1 MGLMFNAFK
10 KHFTKDKN
18 FLKTTFAKPKKQAS
32 SFIKRKPFTTLFGL
46 LGLLVLLIIVSNL
59 LQKPPKQEEEVKQ
72 ESKSVEVYT
81 IGAAPKLSVQAQIEK
96 SGVVTI
102 TALSPGIVQNIYVEP
117 GSEVSRGTTLLYQSS
132 NYQGGDALALQANL
146 AARQLQNINETFD
159 TQKDLIAKQKDIT
172 NKTDEN
178 SDELREIS
186 RKSLEETNNLIV
198 LNEDILE
205 ALDAG
210 IAGNTDPSAV
220 LGLQQMK
227 SQFLSANN
235 QLRSALRN
243 TDYASDDEETP
254 AELATLQKDIAIKQ
268 LEIQEKALDLSRDVA
283 RLQYQLAQVQAA
295 TMAPASP
302 FNAIVQRINVKVGQ
316 AVQPGTPL
324 IVLSQKIEEDPIV
337 AIAYVPREIANKVS
351 YMEPSILS
359 VGDFEYEAYP
369 SYVTQDAINGSL
381 YGVYF
386 PIPDMYHKQV
396 TNDGYITAQIP
407 VGMFDTGAAVPF
419 IPIDSVYQ
427 TENET
432 YVFVAKD
439 KKAISKKITLGN
451 VIGSYVEVENGL
463 ASGDM
468 IILDRSVVGGDKVTI
483 QK

>member
-1 MGLMFNAFK
+1 MNNIK
-10 KHFTKDKN
+10 KSFTKAKN
-18 FLKTTFAKPKKQAS
+18 FITKRTSEPKKKAS
-32 SFIKRKPFTTLFGL
+32 VFINKRPFTTLFIL
-46 LGLLVLLIIVSNL
+46 LGALVVLIILSNL
-59 LQKPPKQEEEVKQ
+59 LQKPPAEEKTVEQ
-72 ESKSVEVYT
+72 ESKEVEIYT
-81 IGAAPKLSVQAQIEK
+81 IGAAPKLNVQAQIEK

-117 GSEVSRGTTLLYQSS
+117 GTKVTRGTTLLYQSS

-146 AARQLQNINETFD
+146 AARQLQNVNETYD
-159 TQKDLIAKQKDIT
+159 TQKDLIAKQKDVA

-186 RKSLEETNNLIV
+186 RKSMEETNNLIV

-210 IAGNTDPSAV
+210 IAGSTTPSEIS
-220 LGLQQMK
+220 GLQQMK

-243 TDYASDDEETP
+243 TDYTSDDEETP
-254 AELATLQKDIAIKQ
+254 AELETLKKDITIKQ
-268 LEIQEKALDLSRDVA
+268 LEIQEKTLELSRDVT

-295 TMAPASP
+295 TMAPSAP
-302 FNAIVQRINVKVGQ
+302 FNAVVQRVNVKVGQ

-324 IVLSQKIEEDPIV
+324 IVLSQVIEEDPIV
-337 AIAYVPREIANKVS
+337 AIAYVPREIAQKVS

-381 YGVYF
+381 YGVYY
-386 PIPDMYHKQV
+386 PIPDMYHQQV
-396 TNDGYITAQIP
+396 TNDGYITVQIP
-407 VGMFDTGAAVPF
+407 VGMFDTGSAVPF
-419 IPIDSVYQ
+419 IPLDSVYQ
-427 TENET
+427 TETDT
-432 YVFVAKD
+432 YVFVAKN
-439 KKAISKKITLGN
+439 KKAVTKPIKLGN
-451 VIGSYVEVENGL
+451 VIGSFVEVESGL

-468 IILDRSVVGGDKVTI
+468 IILDRSIVGGDPVLLKN
-483 QK
+483 

>member
-1 MGLMFNAFK
+1 MNNIK
-10 KHFTKDKN
+10 KSFTKAKN
-18 FLKTTFAKPKKQAS
+18 FITKRTSEPKKKAS
-32 SFIKRKPFTTLFGL
+32 AFIQKRPFTTLFIL
-46 LGLLVLLIIVSNL
+46 LGILVVLIILSNL
-59 LQKPPKQEEEVKQ
+59 LQKPPVEKKEVTNEPK
-72 ESKSVEVYT
+72 EVEIYT
-81 IGAAPKLSVQAQIEK
+81 IGAAPKLNVQAQIEK

-117 GSEVSRGTTLLYQSS
+117 GTAVSRGTTLLYQSS
-132 NYQGGDALALQANL
+132 NYQGGDAMALQANL
-146 AARQLQNINETFD
+146 AARQLQNVNETYD
-159 TQKDLIAKQKDIT
+159 TQKDLIAKQKDIA

-186 RKSLEETNNLIV
+186 RKSIEETNNAIV

-210 IAGNTDPSAV
+210 IAGSTTPTEIT
-220 LGLQQMK
+220 GLQQMK

-254 AELATLQKDIAIKQ
+254 AELSTLQKDIAIKQ

-295 TMAPASP
+295 TMAPSAP
-302 FNAIVQRINVKVGQ
+302 FNAVVQRVNVKVGQ

-324 IVLSQKIEEDPIV
+324 IVLSQAIEEDPIV
-337 AIAYVPREIANKVS
+337 AIAYVPREIAQKVS
-351 YMEPSILS
+351 YMEPSILT
-359 VGDFEYEAYP
+359 VGNFEYEAYP

-386 PIPDMYHKQV
+386 PIPDMYHQQV
-396 TNDGYITAQIP
+396 TNDGYITVQIP
-407 VGMFDTGAAVPF
+407 VGMFDTGSAVPF
-419 IPIDSVYQ
+419 IPLDSVYQ
-427 TENET
+427 TETDT

-439 KKAISKKITLGN
+439 KKAVTKPIKLGN
-451 VIGSYVEVENGL
+451 VIGSFVEVESGL

-468 IILDRSVVGGDKVTI
+468 IILDRSIVGGDPVSFKN
-483 QK
+483 

>member
-1 MGLMFNAFK
+1 MNNIK
-10 KHFTKDKN
+10 KSFAKAKNFFTKN
-18 FLKTTFAKPKKQAS
+18 TAGPKKKAS
-32 SFIKRKPFTTLFGL
+32 VFIQKRPFTTLFIL
-46 LGLLVLLIIVSNL
+46 LGILVVLIILSNL
-59 LQKPPKQEEEVKQ
+59 LQKPPVEEKAVSNEPKQ
-72 ESKSVEVYT
+72 VEIYT
-81 IGAAPKLSVQAQIEK
+81 IGAAPKLNVQAQIEK

-117 GSEVSRGTTLLYQSS
+117 GTEVSRGTTLLYQSS

-146 AARQLQNINETFD
+146 AARQLQNVNETYD
-159 TQKDLIAKQKDIT
+159 TQKDLIAKQKDVT
-172 NKTDEN
+172 NKTAEN

-186 RKSLEETNNLIV
+186 SKSIEETNNLIV

-210 IAGNTDPSAV
+210 IAGSTTPSEV
-220 LGLQQMK
+220 TGLQQMK

-254 AELATLQKDIAIKQ
+254 AELETLQKDIAIKQ

-283 RLQYQLAQVQAA
+283 RLQYQLAQIQAA
-295 TMAPASP
+295 TMAPSAP
-302 FNAIVQRINVKVGQ
+302 FNAVVQRVNVKVGQ

-337 AIAYVPREIANKVS
+337 AIAYVPREIAQKVS
-351 YMEPSILS
+351 YMEPSILT
-359 VGDFEYEAYP
+359 VGNFEYEAYP

-386 PIPDMYHKQV
+386 PIPDMYHQQV
-396 TNDGYITAQIP
+396 TNDGYITVQIP
-407 VGMFDTGAAVPF
+407 VGMFDTGSAVPF

-427 TENET
+427 TETDT

-439 KKAISKKITLGN
+439 KKAITKPIKLGN
-451 VIGSYVEVENGL
+451 VIGSFVEVESGL

-468 IILDRSVVGGDKVTI
+468 IILDRSIVGGDPVSFKN
-483 QK
+483 